1 MGEDVDG
8 LVVPVQQAGHA
19 AHRVQGGTVVGV
31 DIPEGRG
38 VSIIIIIIV
47 RYDPLVEPQV
57 CGHLADAE
65 QGTGAGTWVGVRG
78 GDLGEPEEDRV
89 R

>member
-1 MGEDVDG
+1 MGPGQPGHVYLGPGQHPGDEGCIIIIVSSSSLLSASLSPTCDDDDGDEVGEDVDG

-38 VSIIIIIIV
+38 V
-47 RYDPLVEPQV
+47 
-57 CGHLADAE
+57 
-65 QGTGAGTWVGVRG
+65 
-78 GDLGEPEEDRV
+78 
-89 R
+89 

>member
-31 DIPEGRG
+31 DIPEGGG
-38 VSIIIIIIV
+38 VSNIIIIIIE

-65 QGTGAGTWVGVRG
+65 QGTGAGTWVEVRA
-78 GDLGEPEEDRV
+78 GDLGEPEVIV

>member
-31 DIPEGRG
+31 DIPEGG
-38 VSIIIIIIV
+38 SVSITLHASSVNISISCPQP
-47 RYDPLVEPQV
+47 RYHPVPVVGIREE
-57 CGHLADAE
+57 CGKSLFNEVDIS
-65 QGTGAGTWVGVRG
+65 RI
-78 GDLGEPEEDRV
+78 
-89 R
+89 